1 MGTEGGLRAR
11 KLSGV
16 TVRTWALREGPL
28 LAVECSRI
36 RDGAGARAGW
46 RSLHGESS
54 WPWDPPSPS
63 PQAFVRS
70 FSVAVGAE
78 YHSEGVTVQVPDSA
92 GTELKRDSSGSSE
105 GEGSEGGGA

>member
-1 MGTEGGLRAR
+1 MRWEKGNSETGPAGTESECMGTEGGLRAR

-16 TVRTWALREGPL
+16 TVRTWAVREGPL

-54 WPWDPPSPS
+54 WPWDAPSL
-63 PQAFVRS
+63 S
-70 FSVAVGAE
+70 FSAGFCAKFLRGSGRRVPLRGGHCAGA
-78 YHSEGVTVQVPDSA
+78 
-92 GTELKRDSSGSSE
+92 
-105 GEGSEGGGA
+105 